1 MIRARL
7 FAFTLPALM
16 AVGLAASSAQAA
28 TELYLQFD
36 PVLHGASKEP
46 AHSAWITVDAY
57 AFGDGSAPVASGA
70 GDKGGGLPTKGGAG
84 EGVGGAGDKGG
95 LPTKGGAGADKGGA
109 GDKGGLPTK
118 GASEGMGEKGGA
130 GDKGG
135 LPTKITVVTSDAS
148 VLAELRAA
156 VARGTHFKNAVLE
169 VKKPGKGSTEYL
181 KITMT
186 EVLVTSMQL
195 RPGGLQTKSGA
206 ASFMLTFVKETAEYS
221 KADAGGGRSPT
232 QPMPTGWDLTTQK
245 AD

>member
-1 MIRARL
+1 MIRARV

-46 AHSAWITVDAY
+46 AHNAWITVDAY
-57 AFGDGSAPVASGA
+57 AFGDGSAA
-70 GDKGGGLPTKGGAG
+70 GGLPTKGAAG
-84 EGVGGAGDKGG
+84 EGVAGAGEKGG
-95 LPTKGGAGADKGGA
+95 LPTKGGAGVDKGGA

-118 GASEGMGEKGGA
+118 GVSEGMGEKGGA
-130 GDKGG
+130 GDRG

-156 VARGTHFKNAVLE
+156 VAKGTHFKNAVLE

-186 EVLVTSMQL
+186 EVFVSSMSL
-195 RPGGLQTKSGA
+195 RPGGLPTKAGA
-206 ASFMLTFVKETAEYS
+206 SSFMLTFVKETAEYS
-221 KADAGGGRSPT
+221 KGDAGGARGPA
-232 QPMPTGWDLTTQK
+232 QPVPATWDVTTAK
-245 AD
+245 SE